1 MENMQNLQ
9 NQTQQP
15 QAAGEKTF
23 SQDDV
28 NRIVQERLAKER
40 ERGTA
45 ELAQREADL
54 AARELRMTAREKL
67 AAKGLPVELLEAL
80 NCSSAEALE
89 KSVELLSKHFERSAP
104 SGSGFS
110 SPRPGPSG
118 PRTFDGLTA
127 AQGSPDWSIREAMG
141 LRKG

>member
-1 MENMQNLQ
+1 MENM
-9 NQTQQP
+9 QTQQP

-40 ERGTA
+40 ERGAA
-45 ELAQREADL
+45 ELAQRESDL

-67 AAKGLPVELLEAL
+67 SEKGLPVELLEAL

-89 KSVELLSKHFERSAP
+89 KSVELISKHMKNTAP
-104 SGSGFS
+104 PAGTGFS
-110 SPRPGPSG
+110 SPRPGFSSAKP
-118 PRTFDGLTA
+118 FA
-127 AQGSPDWSIREAMG
+127 CAVEEGSSDRSIREAMG
-141 LRKG
+141 LK

>member
-1 MENMQNLQ
+1 MENMQ

-15 QAAGEKTF
+15 QAAENRAGVGEKTF
-23 SQDDV
+23 NQDDV

-67 AAKGLPVELLEAL
+67 AEKGLPVELLEAL

-89 KSVELLSKHFERSAP
+89 KSVELISKHMKNTAP
-104 SGSGFS
+104 PAGTGISGVKPFNGVTAKDSI
-110 SPRPGPSG
+110 
-118 PRTFDGLTA
+118 DG
-127 AQGSPDWSIREAMG
+127 SIRRAMG
-141 LRKG
+141 LK